1 MDVTANAPA
10 KPAEAAPVRS
20 DKIGRLLREIEA
32 LIADDEA
39 ADRQITGGWR
49 TFADIVTAAHTHTW
63 DAYSVDLSTDAESF
77 RQLSRRQQDAVKR
90 VFGTIY
96 RAESIVDDWM
106 GRIVA
111 ALPRE
116 PEYESMR
123 AALMTQEHDERMHR
137 GSLLRVAT
145 EVLGIPADD
154 ADRVAKRYNN
164 FVAEILFD
172 QFEEQMQHLLRPN
185 RPIEDVYTAIFIYGV
200 LSEDVVANSDV
211 VIRRAKGNALYDL
224 YHLPGMKEGQT
235 NVRRDEGRHVR
246 IAVLATHRFLEEF
259 ESAAERLLGVSTFYM
274 DLADR
279 MVRRAKASHGLIDA
293 HLAES
298 YGPDVDSLYYYV
310 MNMKRLAVRLDE
322 LGLREGVLE
331 VKRRVDASIAEL
343 SGEDGEPIVET
354 PNRFVRLVGPKVLRL
369 AGASR
374 LAS

>member
-1 MDVTANAPA
+1 VDVTAGYSTDTAPTTA
-10 KPAEAAPVRS
+10 SSE
-20 DKIGRLLREIEA
+20 KIARLLHEIDA

-39 ADRQITGGWR
+39 SDRQISGGWR
-49 TFADIVTAAHTHTW
+49 TFADIVAAAYTHTW
-63 DAYSVDLSTDAESF
+63 DAYSVDLTVDAESY
-77 RQLSRRQQDAVKR
+77 RGLSRRQQDAVKR

-106 GRIVA
+106 DRIVA
-111 ALPRE
+111 AVPRE

-145 EVLGIPADD
+145 EVLGIEAAD
-154 ADRVAKRYNN
+154 ADRVARKYNS
-164 FVAEILFD
+164 
-172 QFEEQMQHLLRPN
+172 FEDEMQHLLRPD
-185 RPIEDVYTAIFIYGV
+185 RPLEDLYTAIFIYGV

-211 VIRRAKGNALYDL
+211 VIRRAKGNALYDV

-246 IAVLATHRFLEEF
+246 IAVLATRRFLEEF
-259 ESAAERLLGVSTFYM
+259 GGAAEPLLRISTEYM

-298 YGPDVDSLYYYV
+298 YGPGVDSLYYYV
-310 MNMKRLAVRLDE
+310 MNMKRLAVRLGE

-354 PNRFVRLVGPKVLRL
+354 PNRLLRIVGPRMLK
-369 AGASR
+369 
-374 LAS
+374 LASAARLTL

>member
-1 MDVTANAPA
+1 VDVATDFQAETTPA
-10 KPAEAAPVRS
+10 HRRS
-20 DKIGRLLREIEA
+20 ARIERLLREIDA

-49 TFADIVTAAHTHTW
+49 TFADIVTAAHAHTW
-63 DAYSVDLSTDAESF
+63 DAYSVDLSGDAASF
-77 RQLSRRQQDAVKR
+77 RQLSRPQQDAVKR

-106 GRIVA
+106 DRIVA

-145 EVLGIPADD
+145 EVLEIEAAD
-154 ADRVAKRYNN
+154 ADRVARKYNN

-172 QFEEQMQHLLRPN
+172 RFEDEMRHLLRPN
-185 RPIEDVYTAIFIYGV
+185 RPLEDVYTAIFIYGV
-200 LSEDVVANSDV
+200 ISEDVVANSDV
-211 VIRRAKGNALYDL
+211 VIRRGKGRGLYDAFD
-224 YHLPGMKEGQT
+224 LPGMKEGQT

-259 ESAAERLLGVSTFYM
+259 EGAEERLLGICVDYM

-310 MNMKRLAVRLDE
+310 MNMKRLAVRLGE

-331 VKRRVDASIAEL
+331 VKRRVEASIAEL
-343 SGEDGEPIVET
+343 SGDDGEPIVET
-354 PNRFVRLVGPKVLRL
+354 PGRLLRLVGPKMLRL
-369 AGASR
+369 AGGSR

>member
-1 MDVTANAPA
+1 MDVTANLSTGHMPTRATSA
-10 KPAEAAPVRS
+10 
-20 DKIGRLLREIEA
+20 KIGRLLHEIEA

-49 TFADIVTAAHTHTW
+49 TFSDILAAAHVHTW
-63 DAYSVDLSTDAESF
+63 DAYSVDLTADAESF
-77 RQLSRRQQDAVKR
+77 RQLPRPKQEAVKR
-90 VFGTIY
+90 VFGTIF

-106 GRIVA
+106 GQIVA

-116 PEYESMR
+116 PGYESMR

-145 EVLGIPADD
+145 EVLGIDAAD
-154 ADRVAKRYNN
+154 ADRVARKYNN

-172 QFEEQMQHLLRPN
+172 QFEDQMRHLLRAN
-185 RPIEDVYTAIFIYGV
+185 RPMEDVYTAIFIYGV

-211 VIRRAKGNALYDL
+211 VIRRAKGNALYDVH
-224 YHLPGMKEGQT
+224 HLPGMKEGQT

-246 IAVLATHRFLEEF
+246 IAVLASHRFLEEF
-259 ESAAERLLGVSTFYM
+259 EGAAERLLGISTYYM

-331 VKRRVDASIAEL
+331 VKRRVDAAIAEL

-354 PNRFVRLVGPKVLRL
+354 PSRLLRIVGPKVLRL

-374 LAS
+374 LAD